1 MYTNKLDHLDYIDKI
16 LEIQNLL
23 KLNHKEILNLHR
35 SITSKANEL
44 AIEIS
49 EQWLKTH
56 RNKTKP
62 GTDGLTGEFY
72 QISKQEPIFLKF
84 SPKKWR
90 GGNTS
95 WLILWS

>member
-23 KLNHKEILNLHR
+23 KLNHKEIVNLHR

-44 AIEIS
+44 AIKIS
-49 EQWLKTH
+49 QQWQKTH

-62 GTDGLTGEFY
+62 GTDSFTGEFY
-72 QISKQEPIFLKF
+72 QISKQEPIF
-84 SPKKWR
+84 
-90 GGNTS
+90 
-95 WLILWS
+95 